1 MALVCAFG
9 VSTLP
14 AKGQAPA
21 ADLPTSGAETCVA
34 VFTVM
39 AYAYADDDL
48 KERQLEEKKEAARA
62 DIRPQEAAVSTDALA
77 PDDRIQQTM
86 DILSEMML
94 ERPAQVQV
102 IAKECFRQYPPE
114 IELN

>member
-1 MALVCAFG
+1 MALVGALCF
-9 VSTLP
+9 STLP

-34 VFTVM
+34 IFTVM

-48 KERQLEEKKEAARA
+48 KERQLEEKKALARV
-62 DIRPQEAAVSTDALA
+62 DIQPQEAAVSTEALA

-86 DILSEMML
+86 DVLTEMML
-94 ERPAQVQV
+94 ERPGEVQT
-102 IAKECFRQYPPE
+102 IARECFRQYPPE